1 MMAARIAAG
10 SLADA
15 VLGPCVVDAAYD
27 LVVPATALGS
37 EPDPI
42 YLVRYPLR
50 FETRG
55 DQPITI
61 LGDADSAQPIDPGI
75 TIDVE
80 DPMGDLRRKP

>member
-1 MMAARIAAG
+1 
-10 SLADA
+10 
-15 VLGPCVVDAAYD
+15 
-27 LVVPATALGS
+27 
-37 EPDPI
+37 
-42 YLVRYPLR
+42 VRYPLR